1 MKLVT
6 QKKATA
12 AAGVSA
18 GPAMEVKV
26 TLPPNFTARVNQM
39 AHRKGKA
46 HAEMW
51 RITTMTA
58 LQARADNGSPLDQLS
73 IALAGI
79 ERDPAPTTDDEINAA
94 MSQLKGEKP

>member
-1 MKLVT
+1 MKSMT
-6 QKKATA
+6 QKKTTA
-12 AAGVSA
+12 ATGVSA
-18 GPAMEVKV
+18 DHATEIKV

-51 RITTMTA
+51 RITTITA
-58 LQARADNGSPLDQLS
+58 LQARADNGSPLDELS

-79 ERDPAPTTDDEINAA
+79 ERDPAATTDDEINAA